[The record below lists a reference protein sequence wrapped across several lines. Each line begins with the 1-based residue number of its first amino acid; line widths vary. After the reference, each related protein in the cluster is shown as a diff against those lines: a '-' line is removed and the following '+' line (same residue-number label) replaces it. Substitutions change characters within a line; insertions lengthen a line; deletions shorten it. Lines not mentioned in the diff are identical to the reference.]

1 MANIETTV
9 NELVI
14 NQLSK
19 TKYESL
25 KAAGSLQ
32 ENQLYMVDETEASG
46 VLSINGVSGAI
57 TLGDGLSMDGTTLKL
72 TGGGSVSGDYL
83 PLSGGT
89 LTGPLAVQGSKEG
102 GISVKDD
109 EIGYRLDI
117 LVNKIQFTDVND
129 GQGPREVDFMI
140 EPQYQGTVATT
151 TYVDTALNQ
160 KFVVSS
166 TEPANPQEGMV
177 WIQVSE

>member
-19 TKYESL
+19 TKYDEL
-25 KAAGSLQ
+25 KAAGTLQ
-32 ENQLYMVDETEASG
+32 ENQLYMVDEGTE
-46 VLSINGVSGAI
+46 
-57 TLGDGLSMDGTTLKL
+57 T
-72 TGGGSVSGDYL
+72 SGDYL

-89 LTGPLAVQGSKEG
+89 LTGPLVVQGSKES

-109 EIGYRLDI
+109 DMGYRLDI
-117 LVNKIQFTDVND
+117 LVNKIQFTDIND

-140 EPQYQGTVATT
+140 NPQEQGTVATQP
-151 TYVDTALNQ
+151 YVGTAVNDILNQ
-160 KFVVSS
+160 KFIVSS
-166 TEPANPQEGMV
+166 TEPESPQEGMF